1 MVKKGFYTLLIVSL
15 SLVYYSCS
23 TGKKSFERGDYYG
36 ASLQAVQ
43 RLRSN
48 PDSKTARS
56 TLEQS
61 YPYALEF
68 YQNQIN
74 AAMLLDDPLKYSRIV
89 DYYGRLNSLADE
101 IDRSPAAK
109 SVIPNARR
117 FYTEMA
123 QARRNGA
130 EERYQ
135 LGLAALKVGTREA
148 ARDAYIHFFESNR
161 FENGYKDVNN
171 LMFKSKDMATLKVL
185 LEQIPVTGYTNEI
198 SSEFFYNQI
207 MEHLRKN
214 RSTEFVRFMTPQE
227 LDAEHKQP
235 DQYLRMK
242 FEEFV
247 MGQVYD
253 KETIQEVSK
262 DSVVVGQV
270 TLPDGSKMNAYNT
283 VKAKLTTFR
292 RELISYG
299 VLEVIIVDT
308 YNNQVIAQR
317 KFPSEY
323 VWFTEWG
330 NYSGDERALTPEQKK
345 LSTMKAV
352 PPPPPQPL
360 FIEFTRPIFNQVTP
374 FLNSYFKQF

>member
-61 YPYALEF
+61 YPFALEF

-185 LEQIPVTGYTNEI
+185 LEQIPVSGYTNEI

-227 LDAEHKQP
+227 LDSEQKQP

-247 MGQVYD
+247 MGQV
-253 KETIQEVSK
+253 S
-262 DSVVVGQV
+262 
-270 TLPDGSKMNAYNT
+270 
-283 VKAKLTTFR
+283 
-292 RELISYG
+292 
-299 VLEVIIVDT
+299 
-308 YNNQVIAQR
+308 
-317 KFPSEY
+317 
-323 VWFTEWG
+323 
-330 NYSGDERALTPEQKK
+330 
-345 LSTMKAV
+345 LS
-352 PPPPPQPL
+352 
-360 FIEFTRPIFNQVTP
+360 
-374 FLNSYFKQF
+374 

>member
-1 MVKKGFYTLLIVSL
+1 MVKKSFYTLLFVLL

-56 TLEQS
+56 TLSQS
-61 YPYALEF
+61 YPFALEF

-89 DYYGRLNSLADE
+89 DYYGRLNTLADE

-123 QARRNGA
+123 EARRKGA
-130 EERYQ
+130 EERYR
-135 LGLAALKVGTREA
+135 LGQAALKIGTREA
-148 ARDAYIHFFESNR
+148 ARDAYIHFFECNR
-161 FENGYKDVNN
+161 FENGYKDVTN

-227 LDAEHKQP
+227 LDAEQQQP

-253 KETIQEVSK
+253 KEMIQEVSK

-270 TLPDGSKMNAYNT
+270 TLPDGTKMNAYNT
-283 VKAKLTTFR
+283 VKAKLTTYR
-292 RELISYG
+292 RELKSFG
-299 VLEVIIVDT
+299 VLEVLIVDT
-308 YNNQVIAQR
+308 YNSQVIAQR

-323 VWFTEWG
+323 IWFTEWG
-330 NYSGDERALTPEQKK
+330 NFSGDERALTPEQKK